1 MSSDTETIKIHIAK
15 WLATDMASRWTQ
27 VARKRFAGVEFG
39 NLLAFAPS
47 FVKWQ
52 TAVFLVCGIRDCR
65 SWVRSDRYWITAALA
80 QR

>member
-52 TAVFLVCGIRDCR
+52 TAVFLV
-65 SWVRSDRYWITAALA
+65 
-80 QR
+80 